1 MSVATGSSSPFFN
14 YSPKGE
20 SSRAAAFTF
29 FVETSWWDIG
39 VHLGSAFLIVLI
51 ERSMRCHWKRG
62 GAGGDK
68 KSDDNV
74 I

>member
-1 MSVATGSSSPFFN
+1 MLQRALRALFFN
-14 YSPKGE
+14 YLPKVG

-39 VHLGSAFLIVLI
+39 VHLGGAFLIVLI